1 MKKSKTKALIFLRR
15 NAVYLVLSLCIL
27 AVGLSIVF
35 MLIQKDSALPVDS
48 GKVDIIVPNEPDN
61 PVDNPK
67 TPMCSPY

>member
-35 MLIQKDSALPVDS
+35 MQISYIFLCFMIFFAK
-48 GKVDIIVPNEPDN
+48 
-61 PVDNPK
+61 K
-67 TPMCSPY
+67 TARAEM